1 MVKDDIPDLL
11 SCRSSA
17 RLDLVH
23 EVDNVVL
30 LAHSLQTLEPLVGSV
45 MVPALSLNMRKSYKS
60 D

>member
-1 MVKDDIPDLL
+1 MTTSRNLL
-11 SCRSSA
+11 SSRSSA
-17 RLDLVH
+17 GLDLIH

-30 LAHSLQTLEPLVGSV
+30 LAHSLQTLEPLVGPV